1 MFFWQTGFDRK
12 PTTVIRGDGVRL
24 SVPVFGPLDPLPHD
38 LAHSV
43 IERELA
49 LQDGFWASVASGA
62 LFEGMQVL
70 EGRQPPHARE
80 RSRTIMQ
87 RHHWGLLFS
96 ELLVGVVLG
105 AVKGEPLSDAALP
118 LVSPVVPSRTL
129 ADRATLIRR
138 LVPVVRQMCGEWQAT
153 LPGKCLRVH
162 WPECVNMPRN
172 ATSGQWKAAN
182 QPTVLTIVRK
192 RYARRIAGRDNS
204 TR

>member
-24 SVPVFGPLDPLPHD
+24 SVPDFGPLDPLPHD
-38 LAHSV
+38 LAHYV

-49 LQDGFWASVASGA
+49 LQDGFWASVAAGA
-62 LFEGMQVL
+62 LFEGMHVL

-96 ELLVGVVLG
+96 ELLVGVVLR

-118 LVSPVVPSRTL
+118 LVSPIVPSRTL
-129 ADRATLIRR
+129 ADRDALIRR
-138 LVPVVRQMCGEWQAT
+138 LAPIVRQMCSEWQAT
-153 LPGKCLRVH
+153 QPGNCLRLQ
-162 WPECVNMPRN
+162 WPEPLR
-172 ATSGQWKAAN
+172 APGIETRRQWKAAN
-182 QPTVLTIVRK
+182 QPIPSTIAPK
-192 RYARRIAGRDNS
+192 K
-204 TR
+204 